1 MAQRLTVWSAILSSQ
16 FEDSHLAEAEETQI
30 VTSAGAL
37 DLIKGDRL
45 HCLELAMG
53 NDIESRFVVG
63 PLGLKIGRTAPA
75 DIVIADSEVSRTHCM
90 VMLKDDQLYVSDP
103 GSTNGTFIDGNKVT
117 EVTVLPVG
125 SVLQVGKRLL
135 KHEWRTRSEILHSAE
150 IDRELEKAASYVKAM
165 LPPTRT
171 EGPILVDWIYEPS
184 AKLGGDAFGYGLL
197 GDDLYVGY
205 LVDVAGH
212 GAGAAMHAVAIMN
225 QLRQRSLP
233 NTEMSQPELVLS
245 TLNELFQMDDHAGL
259 YFTIW
264 YGIYNARTR
273 QLCYASGGHHP
284 AFLVPPDKSSAT
296 PLQTRNVMLGAMP
309 AMSFKQATVD
319 VPPGASVYIFSDGV
333 YEIIDKAG
341 KQWGI
346 DDFVDLIL
354 DKSDEGLSEP
364 KRLYNKV
371 YEVAQPSTLDDD
383 FSLVVMTFE

>member
-1 MAQRLTVWSAILSSQ
+1 
-16 FEDSHLAEAEETQI
+16 LAEAEETRI
-30 VTSAGAL
+30 VTSADAL
-37 DLIKGDRL
+37 DLITGDRL
-45 HCLELAMG
+45 HCLELAIG
-53 NDIESRFVVG
+53 DEVETRFVVG

-75 DIVIADSEVSRTHCM
+75 DIVIADSEVSRSHCM

-103 GSTNGTFIDGNKVT
+103 GSTNGTYIDGNRIS

-135 KHEWRTRSEILHSAE
+135 KHEWRTRSEINHSNE
-150 IDRELEKAASYVKAM
+150 IDRELERAASYVKAL
-165 LPPTRT
+165 LPPKRD
-171 EGPILVDWIYEPS
+171 EGPIMVDWLYQPS
-184 AKLGGDAFGYGLL
+184 AKLGGDAFGYGVM

-233 NTEMSQPELVLS
+233 NTDMTQPELVLS
-245 TLNELFQMDDHAGL
+245 TLNELFQMEDHAGL

-264 YGIYNARTR
+264 YGVYDARSRVLT
-273 QLCYASGGHHP
+273 YASGGHHP
-284 AFLVPPDKSSAT
+284 AYLVPVDKSSAT

-309 AMSFKQATVD
+309 AMSFKQASVE

-333 YEIIDKAG
+333 YEIIDKGG
-341 KQWGI
+341 KQWAI
-346 DDFVDLIL
+346 DDFVELIL
-354 DKSDEGLSEP
+354 AEAGPGESETQ
-364 KRLYNKV
+364 RLYDKV
-371 YEVAQPSTLDDD
+371 YEQAQPSTLDDD